1 MQGHTMDNMRSL
13 IYLDSITNY
22 AISIDILHLLYIT
35 IVLDSIYNNLDET
48 HDDLKDEIGFFLYK
62 FNDLLYHEYDIDY
75 AEYENI
81 CKLYYNRDYCN
92 DVFDKVLMLINNS
105 FESYIKN
112 IEEKDIDLRIIV
124 FKQSTPNDVIIK
136 LLEKMDNDEYI
147 NSKLGWS
154 FEYDHK
160 SGLYKL
166 SLCVKE
172 V

>member
-1 MQGHTMDNMRSL
+1 MKRMIERRSKYVKELKNLGKEMLKKYDKDSDMLDFINKMNYTIL
-13 IYLDSITNY
+13 ID
-22 AISIDILHLLYIT
+22 DGLL
-35 IVLDSIYNNLDET
+35 E
-48 HDDLKDEIGFFLYK
+48 
-62 FNDLLYHEYDIDY
+62 
-75 AEYENI
+75 EYENI

-124 FKQSTPNDVIIK
+124 FKQSTPNEAIIK

-154 FEYDHK
+154 FEYDHR

>member
-1 MQGHTMDNMRSL
+1 MKRMIERRSK
-13 IYLDSITNY
+13 Y
-22 AISIDILHLLYIT
+22 
-35 IVLDSIYNNLDET
+35 VKE
-48 HDDLKDEIGFFLYK
+48 LKDIGREMLK
-62 FNDLLYHEYDIDY
+62 KYDKDSDMLDFINKMNYTILIDDGLME
-75 AEYENI
+75 EYENI

-92 DVFDKVLMLINNS
+92 DVFNKVLMLINNS

-124 FKQSTPNDVIIK
+124 FKQSTPNEVVIK

-154 FEYDHK
+154 FEYDHR

>member
-1 MQGHTMDNMRSL
+1 MKRMIERRRKYVEELKNLGKEMLKKYDKDSDM
-13 IYLDSITNY
+13 LDFINKMNY
-22 AISIDILHLLYIT
+22 TLL
-35 IVLDSIYNNLDET
+35 V
-48 HDDLKDEIGFFLYK
+48 DDG
-62 FNDLLYHEYDIDY
+62 LLE
-75 AEYENI
+75 EYENI

-92 DVFDKVLMLINNS
+92 DMFDKILMLINNS
-105 FESYIKN
+105 FGDYIKN

>member
-1 MQGHTMDNMRSL
+1 MKRMIERRSK
-13 IYLDSITNY
+13 Y
-22 AISIDILHLLYIT
+22 
-35 IVLDSIYNNLDET
+35 VKE
-48 HDDLKDEIGFFLYK
+48 LKDIGKEMLKKYDKDSDMLDFINKMNYTILI
-62 FNDLLYHEYDIDY
+62 DDGLLE
-75 AEYENI
+75 EYENI

-92 DVFDKVLMLINNS
+92 DVFDKVLMIINNS

>member
-1 MQGHTMDNMRSL
+1 MKRMLERRSKYVKEL
-13 IYLDSITNY
+13 KNLGKEMLKKYDKDSDMLDFINKMNY
-22 AISIDILHLLYIT
+22 TILLSDGLL
-35 IVLDSIYNNLDET
+35 E
-48 HDDLKDEIGFFLYK
+48 
-62 FNDLLYHEYDIDY
+62 
-75 AEYENI
+75 EYENI

-92 DVFDKVLMLINNS
+92 DIFDKVLMQINS
-105 FESYIKN
+105 RFESYIKN
-112 IEEKDIDLRIIV
+112 IEEKDIDLRVIV
-124 FKQSTPNDVIIK
+124 FRQTTPNEVVIK
-136 LLEKMDNDEYI
+136 LLEMMDNDEYI

>member
-1 MQGHTMDNMRSL
+1 MKRMIERRSKYVKEL
-13 IYLDSITNY
+13 RNIGKE
-22 AISIDILHLLYIT
+22 ILKK
-35 IVLDSIYNNLDET
+35 YNNDSEMLDFINKMNYT
-48 HDDLKDEIGFFLYK
+48 ILIDDG
-62 FNDLLYHEYDIDY
+62 LLE
-75 AEYENI
+75 EYENI

-92 DVFDKVLMLINNS
+92 DVFDKVMMLINNN

-112 IEEKDIDLRIIV
+112 IEEKDIDLRIVV
-124 FKQSTPNDVIIK
+124 FNQTTPNEVIIK

>member
-1 MQGHTMDNMRSL
+1 MKRMLERRSKYVKELKNLGKEMLKKYDKDSDMLDFINKMNYTIL
-13 IYLDSITNY
+13 ID
-22 AISIDILHLLYIT
+22 DGLL
-35 IVLDSIYNNLDET
+35 E
-48 HDDLKDEIGFFLYK
+48 
-62 FNDLLYHEYDIDY
+62 
-75 AEYENI
+75 EYENI

>member
-1 MQGHTMDNMRSL
+1 MKRIIERRRKYVEELKNLGKEMLKKYDKDSDM
-13 IYLDSITNY
+13 LDFINKMNY
-22 AISIDILHLLYIT
+22 TLL
-35 IVLDSIYNNLDET
+35 V
-48 HDDLKDEIGFFLYK
+48 DDG
-62 FNDLLYHEYDIDY
+62 LLE
-75 AEYENI
+75 EYENI

-92 DVFDKVLMLINNS
+92 DMFDKILMLINNS
-105 FESYIKN
+105 FGDYIKN

>member
-1 MQGHTMDNMRSL
+1 MKRMIERRSK
-13 IYLDSITNY
+13 Y
-22 AISIDILHLLYIT
+22 
-35 IVLDSIYNNLDET
+35 VKE
-48 HDDLKDEIGFFLYK
+48 LKDIGKEMLRKYDKDSDMLDFINKMNYT
-62 FNDLLYHEYDIDY
+62 LLVDDGLLE
-75 AEYENI
+75 EYENI

-112 IEEKDIDLRIIV
+112 IEEKDIDLRIVV
-124 FKQSTPNDVIIK
+124 FKQTTPNEVIIK

-154 FEYDHK
+154 FEYDHR

>member
-1 MQGHTMDNMRSL
+1 MRRMIERRSK
-13 IYLDSITNY
+13 Y
-22 AISIDILHLLYIT
+22 
-35 IVLDSIYNNLDET
+35 VKE
-48 HDDLKDEIGFFLYK
+48 LKDIGKEMLKKYDKDSDMLDFINKMNYT
-62 FNDLLYHEYDIDY
+62 LLVDDGLLE
-75 AEYENI
+75 EYENI

-92 DVFDKVLMLINNS
+92 DVFDKVLMLMNNS
-105 FESYIKN
+105 FGDYIKN
-112 IEEKDIDLRIIV
+112 IEEKDIDVRIIV

>member
-1 MQGHTMDNMRSL
+1 MKRMIERRSK
-13 IYLDSITNY
+13 Y
-22 AISIDILHLLYIT
+22 
-35 IVLDSIYNNLDET
+35 VKE
-48 HDDLKDEIGFFLYK
+48 LKDIGREMLKKYDKDSDMLDFINKMNYTILI
-62 FNDLLYHEYDIDY
+62 DDGLLE
-75 AEYENI
+75 EYENI

>member
-1 MQGHTMDNMRSL
+1 MKRMLERRSKYVKELKNLGKEMLKKYNKDSEMLDFINKINYTIL
-13 IYLDSITNY
+13 ID
-22 AISIDILHLLYIT
+22 DGLL
-35 IVLDSIYNNLDET
+35 E
-48 HDDLKDEIGFFLYK
+48 
-62 FNDLLYHEYDIDY
+62 
-75 AEYENI
+75 EYENI

-92 DVFDKVLMLINNS
+92 DVFDKILMLISNS
-105 FESYIKN
+105 FGDYIKN
-112 IEEKDIDLRIIV
+112 IEEKDIDLRIVI
-124 FKQSTPNDVIIK
+124 FKQLTPNEAIIK

-154 FEYDHK
+154 FEYDHR

>member
-1 MQGHTMDNMRSL
+1 MKRMIERRRKYVEELKNLGKEMLKKYDKDSDM
-13 IYLDSITNY
+13 LDFINKMNY
-22 AISIDILHLLYIT
+22 TLL
-35 IVLDSIYNNLDET
+35 V
-48 HDDLKDEIGFFLYK
+48 DDG
-62 FNDLLYHEYDIDY
+62 LLE
-75 AEYENI
+75 EYENI

-92 DVFDKVLMLINNS
+92 DIFDKVLMLINNS

>member
-1 MQGHTMDNMRSL
+1 MKRMLERRSKYVKELKNLGKEMLKKYNKDSEMLDFINKINYTIL
-13 IYLDSITNY
+13 ID
-22 AISIDILHLLYIT
+22 DGLL
-35 IVLDSIYNNLDET
+35 E
-48 HDDLKDEIGFFLYK
+48 
-62 FNDLLYHEYDIDY
+62 
-75 AEYENI
+75 EYENI

-92 DVFDKVLMLINNS
+92 DVFDKILMLISNS
-105 FESYIKN
+105 FGDYIKN
-112 IEEKDIDLRIIV
+112 IEEKDIDLRIVI
-124 FKQSTPNDVIIK
+124 FKQLTPNEAIIK

>member
-1 MQGHTMDNMRSL
+1 MKKMIERRSKYVREL
-13 IYLDSITNY
+13 KNLGKEMLKKYDKDSDMLDFINKMNY
-22 AISIDILHLLYIT
+22 TIMIDDGLM
-35 IVLDSIYNNLDET
+35 E
-48 HDDLKDEIGFFLYK
+48 
-62 FNDLLYHEYDIDY
+62 
-75 AEYENI
+75 EYENI

-154 FEYDHK
+154 FEYDHR

>member
-1 MQGHTMDNMRSL
+1 MKRMIERRSK
-13 IYLDSITNY
+13 Y
-22 AISIDILHLLYIT
+22 
-35 IVLDSIYNNLDET
+35 VKE
-48 HDDLKDEIGFFLYK
+48 LKDIGKEMLKKYDKDSDMLDFINKMNYTILI
-62 FNDLLYHEYDIDY
+62 DDGLLE
-75 AEYENI
+75 EYENI

-124 FKQSTPNDVIIK
+124 FRQSTPNDVIIK

>member
-1 MQGHTMDNMRSL
+1 MKRMIERRRKYVEELKNLGKEMLKKYDKDSDMLDFINKMNYTIL
-13 IYLDSITNY
+13 ID
-22 AISIDILHLLYIT
+22 DGLL
-35 IVLDSIYNNLDET
+35 E
-48 HDDLKDEIGFFLYK
+48 
-62 FNDLLYHEYDIDY
+62 
-75 AEYENI
+75 EYENI

>member
-1 MQGHTMDNMRSL
+1 MKRMIERRSK
-13 IYLDSITNY
+13 Y
-22 AISIDILHLLYIT
+22 
-35 IVLDSIYNNLDET
+35 VKE
-48 HDDLKDEIGFFLYK
+48 LKDIGKEMLKKYDKDSDMLDFINKMNYT
-62 FNDLLYHEYDIDY
+62 LLVDDGLLE
-75 AEYENI
+75 EYENI

-92 DVFDKVLMLINNS
+92 DMFDKILMLINNS

>member
-1 MQGHTMDNMRSL
+1 MKKMIERRSKYVKEL
-13 IYLDSITNY
+13 KNLGKEM
-22 AISIDILHLLYIT
+22 LKK
-35 IVLDSIYNNLDET
+35 YNNDGDMLDFVNKINYT
-48 HDDLKDEIGFFLYK
+48 LLVDDG
-62 FNDLLYHEYDIDY
+62 LLE
-75 AEYENI
+75 EYENI

-92 DVFDKVLMLINNS
+92 DVFDKVLMLMNNS
-105 FESYIKN
+105 FGDYIKN

-124 FKQSTPNDVIIK
+124 FKQFTPNDVIIK

>member
-1 MQGHTMDNMRSL
+1 MKRMLERRSKYVKELKNLGKEMLKKYDKDSDMLDFVNKMNYTIL
-13 IYLDSITNY
+13 ID
-22 AISIDILHLLYIT
+22 DGLL
-35 IVLDSIYNNLDET
+35 E
-48 HDDLKDEIGFFLYK
+48 
-62 FNDLLYHEYDIDY
+62 
-75 AEYENI
+75 EYENI

-92 DVFDKVLMLINNS
+92 DVFDKVLMQINS
-105 FESYIKN
+105 RFESYIKN
-112 IEEKDIDLRIIV
+112 IEEKDVDLRIII
-124 FKQSTPNDVIIK
+124 FKQSTPNEVIIK

-154 FEYDHK
+154 FEYDHR

>member
-1 MQGHTMDNMRSL
+1 MKRMIERRSK
-13 IYLDSITNY
+13 Y
-22 AISIDILHLLYIT
+22 
-35 IVLDSIYNNLDET
+35 VKE
-48 HDDLKDEIGFFLYK
+48 LKDIGKEMLKKYDKDSEMLDFINKMNYTILI
-62 FNDLLYHEYDIDY
+62 DDGLLE
-75 AEYENI
+75 EYENI

-92 DVFDKVLMLINNS
+92 DVFDKVLMLINNN
-105 FESYIKN
+105 FGDYIKS
-112 IEEKDIDLRIIV
+112 IEEKDIDLRVIV

>member
-1 MQGHTMDNMRSL
+1 MKRMLERRSK
-13 IYLDSITNY
+13 Y
-22 AISIDILHLLYIT
+22 
-35 IVLDSIYNNLDET
+35 VKE
-48 HDDLKDEIGFFLYK
+48 LKDIGKEMLKKYDKDSEMLDFINKMNYTILI
-62 FNDLLYHEYDIDY
+62 DDGLLE
-75 AEYENI
+75 EYENI

-92 DVFDKVLMLINNS
+92 DVFDKVMMLINNN

-112 IEEKDIDLRIIV
+112 IEEKDIDLRIVV
-124 FKQSTPNDVIIK
+124 FNQTTPNEVIIK

>member
-1 MQGHTMDNMRSL
+1 MKKMIERRSKYVREL
-13 IYLDSITNY
+13 KNLGKEMLKKYDKDSDMLDFVNKINY
-22 AISIDILHLLYIT
+22 TILLSDGLL
-35 IVLDSIYNNLDET
+35 E
-48 HDDLKDEIGFFLYK
+48 
-62 FNDLLYHEYDIDY
+62 
-75 AEYENI
+75 EYENI

>member
-1 MQGHTMDNMRSL
+1 MNYTIL
-13 IYLDSITNY
+13 ID
-22 AISIDILHLLYIT
+22 DGLL
-35 IVLDSIYNNLDET
+35 E
-48 HDDLKDEIGFFLYK
+48 
-62 FNDLLYHEYDIDY
+62 
-75 AEYENI
+75 EYENI

-124 FKQSTPNDVIIK
+124 FKQSTPNEVVIK

-154 FEYDHK
+154 FEYDHR

>member
-1 MQGHTMDNMRSL
+1 MKRMIERRSK
-13 IYLDSITNY
+13 Y
-22 AISIDILHLLYIT
+22 
-35 IVLDSIYNNLDET
+35 VKE
-48 HDDLKDEIGFFLYK
+48 LKDIGKEMLRKYDKDSDMLDFINKMNYTILI
-62 FNDLLYHEYDIDY
+62 DDGLLE
-75 AEYENI
+75 EYENI

-154 FEYDHK
+154 FEYDHR

>member
-1 MQGHTMDNMRSL
+1 MKKMIERRSKYVKEL
-13 IYLDSITNY
+13 KNLGKEM
-22 AISIDILHLLYIT
+22 LKK
-35 IVLDSIYNNLDET
+35 YNNDNDMLDFINKINYT
-48 HDDLKDEIGFFLYK
+48 ILIDDG
-62 FNDLLYHEYDIDY
+62 LLE
-75 AEYENI
+75 EYENI

-147 NSKLGWS
+147 NSKLGWN
-154 FEYDHK
+154 FEYDHR